1 MRQIITLV
9 LSFILAASTSF
20 CQNKNTVNN
29 TSDNHQE
36 VSKLFIEG
44 INSASAERQKALVPL
59 VFADELITSKGADA
73 LVGLFQT
80 LHQQF
85 APLNLHH
92 ADINQFNKPEGT
104 VYVMHIYAKKK
115 SEIMWQDFQLY
126 VTAPPAQKIKQLAFI
141 AEVSEPINLPNGAI
155 QQKETLDWLDKYIK
169 NLHSE
174 YDLSGSIL
182 IAEKGEVL
190 YERHFGYA
198 DLDKKVKISNQTLFN
213 IASGGKMFT
222 AIAIAKLAE
231 QGKLKYDDKITKYLN
246 GFSDKSKADKITIH
260 HLLSH
265 TSGIAEYWSGQNDKA
280 VFSAT
285 NINDH
290 LKIVYNAG
298 FDFEAGK
305 QYQYCNSNFILLG
318 AIIEKVTEKSFYDVI
333 QSEIFKPAGM
343 TASGYFNYGSKNV
356 AIPLTREEQEN
367 TWVEVTRHGIKGSS
381 AGGAYSNGRDI
392 LKFSRVLKNNAL
404 ISDKTFKDMLTPKN
418 KGLDVTEDYGY
429 GFIIQKSAQEI
440 TYGHG
445 GTADGVNFE
454 FRYFPGQ
461 DITLV
466 VFSNQNNGAYDD
478 LKRNAIKL
486 ISGDR

>member
-1 MRQIITLV
+1 MRQITTL
-9 LSFILAASTSF
+9 LLGFILISSTSF
-20 CQNKNTVNN
+20 CQNKNDVNN
-29 TSDNHQE
+29 SPNNNQE
-36 VSKLFIEG
+36 IDQLFIEAV
-44 INSASAERQKALVPL
+44 NSTSIERQKEVALL
-59 VFADELITSKGADA
+59 VFSEELIASKGVSA
-73 LVGLFQT
+73 LAQLFQSF
-80 LHQQF
+80 HERY
-85 APLNLHH
+85 APMDLHH
-92 ADINQFNKPEGT
+92 SEINKYDKPGGAT
-104 VYVMHIYAKKK
+104 YVMHIYAKKEG
-115 SEIMWQDFQLY
+115 SVMWQDFQMY
-126 VTAPPAQKIKQLAFI
+126 VNAPPDQKITQFVFI

-155 QQKETLDWLDKYIK
+155 QQKETLDWLDEYVK
-169 NLHSE
+169 NLNTNF
-174 YDLSGSIL
+174 DLSGSIL
-182 IAEKGEVL
+182 IAERGQIL
-190 YERHFGYA
+190 YEKYFGYA

-222 AIAIAKLAE
+222 AIAIAQLVEK
-231 QGKLKYDDKITKYLN
+231 GKLNYNDNITKYLN
-246 GFSDKSKADKITIH
+246 GFADKSKADKITIH

-265 TSGIAEYWSGQNDKA
+265 TSGIAEYWSGQNNKA
-280 VFSAT
+280 VYSAT

-290 LKIVYNAG
+290 LKIVYQAG
-298 FDFEAGK
+298 FDFEAGT

-318 AIIEKVTEKSFYDVI
+318 AIIEKVTGKSFYDII
-333 QSEIFKPAGM
+333 QSEIFNPAGM
-343 TASGYFNYGSKNV
+343 SASGYFNYGSKNT
-356 AIPLTREEQEN
+356 ATSLARGEKEN
-367 TWVEVTRHGIKGSS
+367 TWKEGRHGIKGSS

-404 ISDKTFKDMLTPKN
+404 IGEKTFKNIITPQN
-418 KGLDVTEDYGY
+418 KGLDITEDYGY

-445 GTADGVNFE
+445 GTTDGVNFE